1 MTFSHRAYTT
11 LRRIVGPCVAYR
23 ISRAMLALKGT
34 R

>member
-1 MTFSHRAYTT
+1 MPLAHRIYNA

-23 ISRAMLALKGT
+23 ISRATLALKGT